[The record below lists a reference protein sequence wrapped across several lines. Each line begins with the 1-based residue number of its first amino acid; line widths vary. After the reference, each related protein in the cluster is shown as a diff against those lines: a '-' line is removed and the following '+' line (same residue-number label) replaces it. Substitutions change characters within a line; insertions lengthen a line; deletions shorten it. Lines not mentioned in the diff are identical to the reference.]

1 MKNTK
6 RMVFMAVLTS
16 LSVVLGVIDA
26 QIGAFVTFVPFAKV
40 GLANIVILLSILYF
54 DFKDSLTMA
63 ILKSLL
69 VGLILGSFST
79 FFIGFTGTILSFF
92 GMWTIFKMS
101 QGNASLILVSVV
113 GGILHS
119 LGQVFAVMVF
129 YKSIAAVMFAPQ
141 LILVSVV
148 TGVIIGMLTKSVK
161 SYVDRTRVFEL

>member
-26 QIGAFVTFVPFAKV
+26 QIGVFLTFMPFGKI
-40 GLANIVILLSILYF
+40 GLANIVIILSILYF
-54 DFKDSLTMA
+54 DFKDSITMA

-69 VGLILGSFST
+69 VGLILGSIST

-92 GMWTIFKMS
+92 GMLTIYKIS
-101 QGNASLILVSVV
+101 QGNASLILISIV

-119 LGQVFAVMVF
+119 IGQIIAVMIF
-129 YKSIAAVMFAPQ
+129 YNSIAAVVFAPQ
-141 LILVSVV
+141 LILVSVIAGAV
-148 TGVIIGMLTKSVK
+148 IGMLTKSIR